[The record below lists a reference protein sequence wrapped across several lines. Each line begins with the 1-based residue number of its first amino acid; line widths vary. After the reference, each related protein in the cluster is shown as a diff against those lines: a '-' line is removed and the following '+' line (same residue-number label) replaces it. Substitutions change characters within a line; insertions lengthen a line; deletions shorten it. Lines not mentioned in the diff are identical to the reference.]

1 MYKKLWTEMLHVFTD
16 ALDVSDIKENEIFWW
31 NLGQIGF

>member
-16 ALDVSDIKENEIFWW
+16 ALDVSDIKEKIFWW